1 MADEEKDTGDNTQ
14 GKPVSKLPSYEE
26 LVQEEP
32 EREIN
37 LDDYDGGKTLT
48 EEEEGTEQKTDIQ
61 AILKVLTPRFPSK
74 RLNDLLQPAMV
85 SRIFPDNLLD
95 KNKLIVL
102 SMLQDKKPD
111 DCSVDVVGYISMTQD
126 GLSIGYEGRGIID
139 RLEIAGVAHEQEM
152 DKLSKELGLG

>member
-1 MADEEKDTGDNTQ
+1 MTDGLEGEIKDKSN
-14 GKPVSKLPSYEE
+14 PSKLPTYED

-37 LDDYDGGKTLT
+37 LEEYGGNTIT
-48 EEEEGTEQKTDIQ
+48 EEENGTEGKTDIQ

-102 SMLQDKKPD
+102 TLLQEHDPD
-111 DCSVDVVGYISMTQD
+111 DLSIDPVGYISMVQD

-139 RLEIAGVAHEQEM
+139 RLEIAGVAHEEELE
-152 DKLSKELGLG
+152 KLSKDLGL